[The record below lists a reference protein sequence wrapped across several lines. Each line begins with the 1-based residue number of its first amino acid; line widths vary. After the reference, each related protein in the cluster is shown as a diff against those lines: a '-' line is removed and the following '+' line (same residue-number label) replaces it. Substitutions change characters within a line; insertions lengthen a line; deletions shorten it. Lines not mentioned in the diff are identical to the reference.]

1 MDARHGWRCVP
12 FQPMTASWGGVG
24 YLWRISPWCSYSFVR
39 NGILFE
45 LIERCDCF
53 TLSFLCEEY
62 REAYKV
68 CGSRSGRDT
77 DKVKEAGLVPF
88 VTPLGNVTFEQ
99 SCLTLECRKSVHRIT
114 AEERFIDKSIYRKWY
129 GGVPRAET
137 IGCTWPRSWTVGSSK
152 PSVRCFRRLRTNPR
166 SRKKC
171 CFYAYLFGLLNKKR

>member
-1 MDARHGWRCVP
+1 MEKIDPAWITENFISLIGREWMLVTAGDASR
-12 FQPMTASWGGVG
+12 FNTMTASWGGVG
-24 YLWRISPWCSYSFVR
+24 YLWNKPVVFVFVR
-39 NGILFE
+39 PERYTFE
-45 LIERCDCF
+45 FIERCYCF

-99 SCLTLECRKSVHRIT
+99 SRLTLECRKLYTGIT

-129 GGVPRAET
+129 GGSQGGDHRLYVAE
-137 IGCTWPRSWTVGSSK
+137 IVDSWIK
-152 PSVRCFRRLRTNPR
+152 
-166 SRKKC
+166 
-171 CFYAYLFGLLNKKR
+171 